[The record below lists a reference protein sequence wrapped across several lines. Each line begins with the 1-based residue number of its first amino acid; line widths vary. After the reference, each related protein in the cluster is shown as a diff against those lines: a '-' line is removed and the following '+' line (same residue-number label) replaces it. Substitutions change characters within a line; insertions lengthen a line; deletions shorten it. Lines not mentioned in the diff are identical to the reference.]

1 MERLT
6 VPDIK
11 DGDRTICKIIDS
23 RAVREHA
30 MDIYWALKKY
40 EDIGLTPAEIER
52 LRKKRP
58 RGKWEIIGDEVG
70 IDCIQCSRCGVWRF
84 GRKENYC
91 PNCGADMRGDS
102 HDM

>member
-11 DGDRTICKIIDS
+11 DGDRTICKIIDG

-58 RGKWEIIGDEVG
+58 RGKWKIIDDEYELV
-70 IDCIQCSRCGVWRF
+70 QCSRCGWERF
-84 GRKENYC
+84 GIEGSYC
-91 PNCGADMRGDS
+91 PNCGVDMRRTEK
-102 HDM
+102 

>member
-11 DGDRTICKIIDS
+11 DGDRTICKIIDV

-40 EDIGLTPAEIER
+40 EDIGLTPEEI
-52 LRKKRP
+52 KKLIP
-58 RGKWEIIGDEVG
+58 VEQEGD
-70 IDCIQCSRCGVWRF
+70 
-84 GRKENYC
+84 
-91 PNCGADMRGDS
+91 
-102 HDM
+102 